1 MPSTLRRNK
10 TEIMFA
16 QDTLLYWLENDLL
29 GFAISLLVAGILIP
43 KIILI
48 AFRRKLFDEI
58 DERKIHRG
66 VVPRLGG
73 IAFFPAFLFSM
84 SLVVALNLRFGS
96 TIMTE
101 ALSSS
106 IVPIYFEICAI
117 ILLYLVGIA
126 DDLIGVRYIAKFVVQ
141 IICAILLACSG
152 MYIHDLY
159 GMLWLHELPVWLAWG
174 FSILVAVY
182 VVNAINLID
191 GIDGLASGLSSIAL
205 IFYSIVFFN
214 GGEFIY
220 SLLAIA
226 CAGTLFPFFYYNVF
240 GDASKQKKI
249 FMGDTGA
256 LTTGM
261 VLVFCAIG
269 VMCARPD
276 FLTVDYNPAIVA
288 VSPLIVPCF
297 DVFRVYFH
305 RVKRGRNPFLPDKCH
320 IHHKLLALGINQ
332 AGALLTILGVSV
344 AFIGVN
350 VLVSPYTNPNLIFV
364 GDIVVWTI
372 ANILLTRAI
381 RKRERTLGTVLYD

>member
-1 MPSTLRRNK
+1 M
-10 TEIMFA
+10 
-16 QDTLLYWLENDLL
+16 LYWLENDLL

-96 TIMTE
+96 TLMTD

>member
-1 MPSTLRRNK
+1 
-10 TEIMFA
+10 MFT

-29 GFAISLLVAGILIP
+29 CFAISVLIAGILIP

-48 AFRRKLFDEI
+48 AFRRNLFDEI

-73 IAFFPAFLFSM
+73 IAFFPAFLFSLT
-84 SLVVALNLRFGS
+84 LVVALNLRLGS
-96 TIMTE
+96 APMID
-101 ALSSS
+101 A
-106 IVPIYFEICAI
+106 IGGAFVPIYFEICAI

-126 DDLIGVRYIAKFVVQ
+126 DDLIGVRYMAKFVVQ
-141 IICAILLACSG
+141 IVCAILLACSG
-152 MYIHDLY
+152 MYIDNLY
-159 GMLWLHELPVWLAWG
+159 GILWLNELPDVLAWP
-174 FSILVAVY
+174 FSILVTVY

-205 IFYSIVFFN
+205 IFYAVVFFN

-220 SLLAIA
+220 SLLAVA
-226 CAGTLFPFFYYNVF
+226 SAGTLFPFFYYNVF
-240 GDASKQKKI
+240 GDVTKQKKI

-261 VLVFCAIG
+261 VLVFCAIA
-269 VMCARPD
+269 VMCAKPD

-288 VSPLIVPCF
+288 LSPLIVPCF

-305 RVKRGRNPFLPDKCH
+305 RVKKGRNPFLPDKCH
-320 IHHKLLALGINQ
+320 IHHKILALGMNQ
-332 AGALLTILGVSV
+332 AAALLTILGVSI
-344 AFIGVN
+344 AFIGIN
-350 VLVSPYTNPNLIFV
+350 VLVSPFTNPTIIFI
-364 GDIVVWTI
+364 GDVVVWTI

-381 RKRERTLGTVLYD
+381 RQREKRLDKTLYD

>member
-1 MPSTLRRNK
+1 
-10 TEIMFA
+10 MFT

-29 GFAISLLVAGILIP
+29 CFAISALIAGILIP

-48 AFRRKLFDEI
+48 AFRRNLFDEI

-73 IAFFPAFLFSM
+73 IAFFPAFLFSLT
-84 SLVVALNLRFGS
+84 LVVALNLRLGS
-96 TIMTE
+96 APMID
-101 ALSSS
+101 A
-106 IVPIYFEICAI
+106 IGGAFVPIYFEICAI

-126 DDLIGVRYIAKFVVQ
+126 DDLIGVRYMAKFVVQ
-141 IICAILLACSG
+141 IVCAILLACSG
-152 MYIHDLY
+152 MYIDNLY
-159 GMLWLHELPVWLAWG
+159 GILWLNELPDVLAWL
-174 FSILVAVY
+174 FSILVTVY

-205 IFYSIVFFN
+205 IFYAVVFFN

-220 SLLAIA
+220 SLLAVA
-226 CAGTLFPFFYYNVF
+226 SAGTLFPFFYYNVF
-240 GDASKQKKI
+240 GDVTKQKKI

-261 VLVFCAIG
+261 VLVFCAIA
-269 VMCARPD
+269 VMCAKPD

-288 VSPLIVPCF
+288 LSPLIVPCF

-305 RVKRGRNPFLPDKCH
+305 RVKKGRNPFLPDKCH
-320 IHHKLLALGINQ
+320 IHHKILALGMNQ
-332 AGALLTILGVSV
+332 AAALLTILGVSI
-344 AFIGVN
+344 AFIGIN
-350 VLVSPYTNPNLIFV
+350 VLVSPFTNPTIIFI
-364 GDIVVWTI
+364 GDVVVWTI

-381 RKRERTLGTVLYD
+381 RQREKRLDKTLYD

>member
-1 MPSTLRRNK
+1 
-10 TEIMFA
+10 MFA
-16 QDTLLYWLENDLL
+16 QDTMLYWLENDLL

-96 TIMTE
+96 TLMTD

-126 DDLIGVRYIAKFVVQ
+126 DDLIGVRYVAKFVVQ

-205 IFYSIVFFN
+205 IFYAIVFFN
-214 GGEFIY
+214 GCEFIY

-261 VLVFCAIG
+261 VLVFCAIA
-269 VMCARPD
+269 VMCGRPD

-350 VLVSPYTNPNLIFV
+350 VLASPYTNPNLIFV